1 MKDSR
6 KKTDEAPNPNNT
18 AFQVTIL
25 HLLVEGWVEEAETSG
40 AQAVKEAVSVPVSHG
55 LREFESLS
63 VSTKTAI
70 RIVSRI
76 AG

>member
-1 MKDSR
+1 M
-6 KKTDEAPNPNNT
+6 
-18 AFQVTIL
+18 
-25 HLLVEGWVEEAETSG
+25 EEAETSG